1 MSRNFASL
9 PYEESGVV
17 TILIESS
24 FILLLNVINSIL
36 DRTLY
41 CGLLGQVLI
50 GIIWGTPGAKWISYN
65 AEEVVVHL
73 GYIGLIFLVYEGGL
87 STSFTSLKANLL
99 LSIAVALTGITVPI
113 TLSFSSRIGK
123 NYLSTSICCRCSFML
138 H

>member
-9 PYEESGVV
+9 PYEEPGVV

-50 GIIWGTPGAKWISYN
+50 GITWGTPGAKWISYN
-65 AEEVVVHL
+65 AEEAVVHL
-73 GYIGLIFLVYEGGL
+73 GYIGLIFLVYEGAISAPYNSG
-87 STSFTSLKANLL
+87 STS
-99 LSIAVALTGITVPI
+99 PP
-113 TLSFSSRIGK
+113 
-123 NYLSTSICCRCSFML
+123 
-138 H
+138 